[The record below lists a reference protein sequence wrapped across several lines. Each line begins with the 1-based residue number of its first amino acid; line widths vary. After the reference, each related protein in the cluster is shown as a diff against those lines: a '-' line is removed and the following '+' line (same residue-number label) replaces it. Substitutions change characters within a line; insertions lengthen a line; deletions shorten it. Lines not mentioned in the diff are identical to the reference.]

1 MTQTLSY
8 LIHSDGLEDKEAA
21 CNARNLGSIPGL
33 GRSPGEE
40 NGNTLQ
46 YSCLEN
52 SMDRGAWWATAHGV
66 AKSQTRLSDFHTHT
80 IKMRNPGLECTFK
93 EISGVCND
101 IKEERRFEPGLWTF
115 GDRFPI

>member
-33 GRSPGEE
+33 ERYPGEE

-66 AKSQTRLSDFHTHT
+66 AKSQTRLRDFHTHT

>member
-1 MTQTLSY
+1 M
-8 LIHSDGLEDKEAA
+8 DK
-21 CNARNLGSIPGL
+21 
-33 GRSPGEE
+33 
-40 NGNTLQ
+40 
-46 YSCLEN
+46 
-52 SMDRGAWWATAHGV
+52 GAWRATAHGV
-66 AKSQTRLSDFHTHT
+66 AKSQTRLSYFHTDT